1 MDAIQRKEV
10 LFVESFNL
18 FVGLDWAKDHHD
30 AVAVEPGGRVV
41 GQWRFGDNAE
51 GWADFRQ
58 RLHERG
64 GADLAKVAVAI
75 ETSQGPAV
83 GRLLE
88 LGVAVYPLNPK
99 AAERYRDRKAPAGVK
114 DDPLD
119 AWSIGDALRTD
130 GHAWRR
136 LMPEPPLTQEL
147 RLLCRDE
154 VSLIEQRTALVNQL
168 QEALHEYYPA
178 ALEAFDDWT
187 AEGAWEFV
195 AHFPTPQ
202 KLVQAGRRRWEK
214 FLHSHRLYHP
224 KTYAKRLEIFA
235 RADRFCGRPGVTSA
249 KSRLATAILAQL
261 RTLEAQLRQYRKA
274 IEDLFARH
282 PDHDIFGSLPGVGP
296 KLGPRLTSEVG
307 PDRARFEDPQ
317 ALQCMAGTAPIT
329 RQSGK
334 SRWVCFRL
342 ACNKH
347 LRAAVHLWAGLSTEK
362 CTWADIYYR
371 RKREQGMSHD
381 SALRCLG
388 QRWLKILWKMWQ
400 TRTPYNEALHTQNQV
415 KHGPWKLTLAQPG
428 VPC

>member
-10 LFVESFNL
+10 PFAEAFHL

-30 AVAVEPGGRVV
+30 AVAVDPAGQVV
-41 GQWRFGDNAE
+41 GQWRFPDHAE
-51 GWADFRQ
+51 GWADFRHNL
-58 RLHERG
+58 RERG

-75 ETSQGPAV
+75 ETSQGPTV
-83 GRLLE
+83 GRLME

-99 AAERYRDRKAPAGVK
+99 SAERYRDRKAPAGVK
-114 DDPLD
+114 DDALD
-119 AWSIGDALRTD
+119 AWSLGDALRTD
-130 GHAWRR
+130 GHGWRR
-136 LMPEPPLTQEL
+136 LMPEDPLTQEL

-154 VSLIEQRTALVNQL
+154 VGLIEQRTALVNQL

-202 KLVQAGRRRWEK
+202 RLAQAGRRRWEK
-214 FLHSHRLYHP
+214 FLHAHRLYHP

-235 RADRFCGRPGVTSA
+235 RADQFAAGPGVTSA

-282 PDHDIFGSLPGVGP
+282 PDRDLFGSLPGVGP
-296 KLGPRLTSEVG
+296 KLGPRLASEVG
-307 PDRARFEDPQ
+307 SDRSRFQSPQ
-317 ALQCMAGTAPIT
+317 SLQCMAGTAPVT
-329 RQSGK
+329 RQSGQ
-334 SRWVCFRL
+334 SRWVRFRL

-362 CTWADIYYR
+362 CAWADTYYR
-371 RKREQGMSHD
+371 RKREQGMTHD

-415 KHGPWKLTLAQPG
+415 QHGPWKLTLGSIGAR
-428 VPC
+428 C